1 MEKPISANARTLA
14 ILKKFGISA
23 KKGFGQNF
31 IIDPSIVEKIAR
43 LSGIDENS
51 IVVEVGP
58 GIGALTEQLA
68 IKAKSVT
75 AFEIDPR
82 CIEVLADTLS
92 PYPNVNVVLQ
102 DFLSVTD
109 DELPSGE
116 LVLCANLPYYV
127 TTPILFHIIEDM
139 PRITSFTIM
148 VQKEVADRFVAK
160 PSTKDY
166 NALSIIVQTLFEVK
180 TVMNVSKAVFLPR
193 PTVDSAVVRFKRKST
208 LPIEDADRFF
218 RLVKTAFTQ
227 RRKTLA
233 NNLKEISDNE
243 TIQTK
248 LLEAGL
254 DLKVRAEALTLN
266 DFYRLYEVW
275 YVR

>member
-92 PYPNVNVVLQ
+92 PYPNINVVLQ

-243 TIQTK
+243 TIQSK

>member
-14 ILKKFGISA
+14 ILKKFGMSA

-31 IIDPSIVEKIAR
+31 IIDPSVVEKIAR
-43 LSGIDENS
+43 VANIDETSNV
-51 IVVEVGP
+51 IEVGP

-68 IKAKSVT
+68 LKAKSVT

-82 CIEVLADTLS
+82 CIEVLADTMS
-92 PYPNVNVVLQ
+92 AYPNVSVVLQ
-102 DFLSVTD
+102 DFLNVKEED
-109 DELPSGE
+109 LPAGE
-116 LVLCANLPYYV
+116 LTLCANLPYYV
-127 TTPILFHIIEDM
+127 TTPILFHIIEEL

-166 NALSIIVQTLFEVK
+166 NALSIIVQTLFDVK

-193 PTVDSAVVRFKRKST
+193 PTVDSAVVRFQRKT
-208 LPIEDADRFF
+208 DLPIEDPDRFF
-218 RLVKTAFTQ
+218 QLVKTSFIQ
-227 RRKTLA
+227 RRKTLV
-233 NNLKEISDNE
+233 NNLKEIADTE
-243 TIQTK
+243 TIQMK
-248 LLEAGL
+248 LKLAGL
-254 DLKVRAEALTLN
+254 DPNVRAEALSLA

>member
-14 ILKKFGISA
+14 ILKKFGMSA

-31 IIDPSIVEKIAR
+31 IIDPSVVEKIAR

-92 PYPNVNVVLQ
+92 PYSNVNVVLQ
-102 DFLSVTD
+102 DFLSVSD
-109 DELPSGE
+109 DDLPTGE
-116 LVLCANLPYYV
+116 LILCANLPYYV
-127 TTPILFHIIEDM
+127 TTPILFHIIEDL

-193 PTVDSAVVRFKRKST
+193 PTVDSAVVRFKRKGK
-208 LPIEDADRFF
+208 LPIEDTDRFF

-233 NNLKEISDNE
+233 NNLKEIADTE

-248 LLEAGL
+248 LSEAGL

>member
-14 ILKKFGISA
+14 ILKKFGMSA

-31 IIDPSIVEKIAR
+31 IIDPSVVEKIAR
-43 LSGIDENS
+43 VSGIDENS
-51 IVVEVGP
+51 NVIEVGP

-68 IKAKSVT
+68 LKAKTVT

-82 CIEVLADTLS
+82 CIEVLAETMID
-92 PYPNVNVVLQ
+92 YPNVKVVLQ
-102 DFLSVTD
+102 DFLNVKETD
-109 DELPSGE
+109 LPEGN
-116 LVLCANLPYYV
+116 LTLCANLPYYV
-127 TTPILFHIIEDM
+127 TTPILFHIIEEL
-139 PRITSFTIM
+139 PHITSFTIM

-193 PTVDSAVVRFKRKST
+193 PTVDSAVVRFQRKAN
-208 LPIEDADRFF
+208 LAIVDPDRFF
-218 RLVKTAFTQ
+218 KLVKLSFTQ

-233 NNLKEISDNE
+233 NNLKEISDTQ
-243 TIQTK
+243 TIQAK
-248 LLEAGL
+248 LIQAGL
-254 DLKVRAEALTLN
+254 DLNVRAEALSLI

-275 YVR
+275 YVH

>member
-31 IIDPSIVEKIAR
+31 IIDPSVVEKITRVAEI
-43 LSGIDENS
+43 SETS
-51 IVVEVGP
+51 IVIEVGP

-68 IKAKSVT
+68 LKAKSVT

-92 PYPNVNVVLQ
+92 NFSNVTVILQ
-102 DFLSVTD
+102 DFLSVSD
-109 DELPSGE
+109 SDLPPGE
-116 LVLCANLPYYV
+116 LTLCANLPYYV
-127 TTPILFHIIEDM
+127 TTPILFHIIEKLL
-139 PRITSFTIM
+139 RITSFTIM

-166 NALSIIVQTLFEVK
+166 NALSIIVQTLFDVK
-180 TVMNVSKAVFLPR
+180 TVMHVSKAVFHPR
-193 PTVDSAVVRFKRKST
+193 PTVDSAVVRFVRKQHVA
-208 LPIEDADRFF
+208 IEDTERFF
-218 RLVKTAFTQ
+218 KFVKTTFTQ
-227 RRKTLA
+227 RRKTIA
-233 NNLKEISDNE
+233 NNLKEISDSE
-243 TIQTK
+243 TIQTN
-248 LLEAGL
+248 LHRAGL
-254 DLKVRAEALTLN
+254 DPSVRAEALSLA

-275 YVR
+275 YVH

>member
-14 ILKKFGISA
+14 ILKKFGMSA

-43 LSGIDENS
+43 VAGIDEHS
-51 IVVEVGP
+51 IVIEVGP

-68 IKAKSVT
+68 LKAKIVT

-82 CIEVLADTLS
+82 CIDVLADTLS
-92 PYPNVNVVLQ
+92 PYPNVSVFLQ
-102 DFLSVTD
+102 DFLTVKDSD
-109 DELPSGE
+109 LPAGE
-116 LVLCANLPYYV
+116 LTLCANLPYYV
-127 TTPILFHIIEDM
+127 TTPILFHIIEEL

-148 VQKEVADRFVAK
+148 VQKEVADRFTAK

-193 PTVDSAVVRFKRKST
+193 PAVDSAVVRFSRKPV
-208 LPIEDADRFF
+208 LPVTDPDRFF
-218 RLVKTAFTQ
+218 KLVKTSFTQ
-227 RRKTLA
+227 RRKTLS
-233 NNLKEISDNE
+233 NNLKEIADTQ
-243 TIQTK
+243 TIQMK
-248 LLEAGL
+248 LKEAGL
-254 DLKVRAEALTLN
+254 DPNIRAEALSPA

-275 YVR
+275 YVH